1 VEFFSQMTN
10 SLGFVGPIVRIGPNE
25 LHIRDSEY
33 YHQIYS
39 GSGRIINKDPATVGA
54 FSVPTSVAATIDHFH
69 HRARRGYLNPYFSRR
84 AIIEIEPLIQERLDR
99 LCMRFEE
106 ALHHDTI
113 LNLDAAFAALTADII
128 TMRFY
133 GEHFDYLGVPDFK
146 STIRETFAG
155 ASLIYHTSR
164 FVPGLVAAL
173 KCLPLSIV
181 RMVLPAM
188 ADLHK
193 IREGIKKNVINSL
206 GDSSKAVI
214 ASTLLDPNIPTA
226 ERGIDRLMDEGT
238 TLIFAG
244 TETTARALSV
254 AMFYLLSNPEVMHKL
269 RSEIS
274 SVPIQ
279 SGDQNGQHSLYQLES
294 LPYLVSI

>member
-1 VEFFSQMTN
+1 
-10 SLGFVGPIVRIGPNE
+10 
-25 LHIRDSEY
+25 
-33 YHQIYS
+33 
-39 GSGRIINKDPATVGA
+39 
-54 FSVPTSVAATIDHFH
+54 
-69 HRARRGYLNPYFSRR
+69 
-84 AIIEIEPLIQERLDR
+84 
-99 LCMRFEE
+99 MRFEE
-106 ALHHDTI
+106 ALHHKTI

-164 FVPGLVAAL
+164 FVPGLVATL

-181 RMVLPAM
+181 RLMLPAM
-188 ADLHK
+188 ADLHV
-193 IREGIKKNVINSL
+193 IREGIKKNVMDSL

-214 ASTLLDPNIPTA
+214 ASTLLDPTIPA
-226 ERGIDRLMDEGT
+226 KERGIDRLMDEGT

-254 AMFYLLSNPEVMHKL
+254 AFFYLLSNQEVMQRL
-269 RSEIS
+269 RSEIGSLPVS
-274 SVPIQ
+274 STNQ
-279 SGDQNGQHSLYQLES
+279 DGQHSLYQLES
-294 LPYLVSI
+294 LPYLVSK